1 MYTGGPL
8 WGERGEVWR
17 TTYKYQLEAF
27 VEAVRNGKDVL
38 EGPWVGLQESEKVME
53 CIDAVYDKM
62 GLPRRGL

>member
-1 MYTGGPL
+1 M
-8 WGERGEVWR
+8 
-17 TTYKYQLEAF
+17 
-27 VEAVRNGKDVL
+27 EAVRNGKDVL